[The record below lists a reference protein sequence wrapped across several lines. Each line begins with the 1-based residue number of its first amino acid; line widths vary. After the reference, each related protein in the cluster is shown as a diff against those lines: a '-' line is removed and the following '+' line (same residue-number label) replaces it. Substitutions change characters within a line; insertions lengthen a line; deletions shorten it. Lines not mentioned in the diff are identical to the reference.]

1 MSKCKLDSCDNASD
15 KNVELNAEDFTRWE
29 FHIRG
34 PFYYFCS
41 KDHREHWVQDNSQYM
56 PEYLNQL
63 SCIIILEG
71 A

>member
-1 MSKCKLDSCDNASD
+1 MSKCKLESCEYETD

-41 KDHREHWVQDNSQYM
+41 KNHQEQWVRDNS
-56 PEYLNQL
+56 
-63 SCIIILEG
+63 
-71 A
+71 